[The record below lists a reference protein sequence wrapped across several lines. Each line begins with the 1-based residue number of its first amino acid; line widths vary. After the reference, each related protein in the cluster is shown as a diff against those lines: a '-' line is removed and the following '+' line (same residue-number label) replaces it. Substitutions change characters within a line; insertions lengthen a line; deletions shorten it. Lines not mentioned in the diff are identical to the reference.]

1 MVGGRIFARAEP
13 VTRPLSTKGRRRPMN
28 LQAIPVFARQGVV
41 TPRRSSITP
50 PLSEEAKVVTPT
62 TAHPI
67 YRRVRPSLT
76 MEARFQTLLQLAK
89 LLFLAVLAMRP

>member
-1 MVGGRIFARAEP
+1 MVGGRIFARAGP
-13 VTRPLSTKGRRRPMN
+13 VTRPLSTKGRLRPMN

-50 PLSEEAKVVTPT
+50 PLSEAAKADTPT
-62 TAHPI
+62 TADPI

-76 MEARFQTLLQLAK
+76 MEARSQTLLLLAK
-89 LLFLAVLAMRP
+89 LLFPAVLATRS